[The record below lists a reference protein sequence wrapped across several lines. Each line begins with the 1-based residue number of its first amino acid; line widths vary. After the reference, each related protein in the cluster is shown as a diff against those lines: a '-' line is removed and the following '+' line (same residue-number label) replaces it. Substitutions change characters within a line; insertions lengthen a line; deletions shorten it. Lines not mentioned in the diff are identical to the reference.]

1 MNHSSDPKKFAN
13 SRPSASKFFSITKTI
28 FSYRRSEHFGNK
40 IPWFSGCDF
49 GKRYAKPT
57 LVCVFYVKTEKTEEI
72 WKILNLESLCKSL
85 TLN

>member
-1 MNHSSDPKKFAN
+1 MQILDLHPRS
-13 SRPSASKFFSITKTI
+13 FSQLLKQYFHT
-28 FSYRRSEHFGNK
+28 EGQNNFGNK
-40 IPWFSGCDF
+40 IHGFSGCDF